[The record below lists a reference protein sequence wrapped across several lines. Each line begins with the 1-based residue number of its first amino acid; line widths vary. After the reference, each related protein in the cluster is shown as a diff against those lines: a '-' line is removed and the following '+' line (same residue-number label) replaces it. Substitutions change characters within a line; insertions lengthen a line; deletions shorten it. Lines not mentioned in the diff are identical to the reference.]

1 MNGLWS
7 VCIQYDS
14 ELADL
19 ELQHSL
25 LCGVP
30 LCKTFVIVRIGIAC
44 RVILFT
50 DNARIHFGRM
60 Q

>member
-1 MNGLWS
+1 MSGLWS
-7 VCIQYDS
+7 VCIQYDF

-19 ELQHSL
+19 ELEHSL

-30 LCKTFVIVRIGIAC
+30 LCKTFVIIRIEITC
-44 RVILFT
+44 RGILFT
-50 DNARIHFGRM
+50 DNARIHFDRM